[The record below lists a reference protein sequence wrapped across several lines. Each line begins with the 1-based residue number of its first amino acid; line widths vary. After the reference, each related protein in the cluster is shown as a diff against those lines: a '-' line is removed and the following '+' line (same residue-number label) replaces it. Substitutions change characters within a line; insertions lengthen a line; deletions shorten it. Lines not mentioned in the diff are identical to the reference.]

1 MLITRKFHLSE
12 YDVSAPIVSNYMNLY
27 HLGDDRYLYATVF
40 KGLAFI
46 NVRKVTNAQIFSKE
60 GISFNSY
67 EVAQFHKIRPE
78 LELAVTEKKSGVIDC
93 YVGK

>member
-46 NVRKVTNAQIFSKE
+46 NVRKVTNSQFFSKE
-60 GISFNSY
+60 GISFNCY
-67 EVAQFHKIRPE
+67 EVAKFHQIRPE